1 MRALARPRETLGGF
15 SPYAAR
21 RLRRLGRLAA
31 ENGVDATDYTRS
43 YTAHSF
49 VPYYSQSIC
58 SACVMHGADGIL
70 KGIRKASHSRLRAAV
85 GRA

>member
-1 MRALARPRETLGGF
+1 MGC
-15 SPYAAR
+15 YASVMANADR
-21 RLRRLGRLAA
+21 G
-31 ENGVDATDYTRS
+31 

-49 VPYYSQSIC
+49 VPFYSQSIC

-85 GRA
+85 GCA